1 MEKPIPPNPDTMT
14 DEEFDKWLEA
24 EFIWESEQI
33 EKALFPDGI
42 PEDTSTPEEKEAA
55 WQEFVA
61 KAKEKAVHRGAC
73 EDWTHGEPVEV
84 WRDENHILCIRY
96 ADGKWWHYSF
106 KPTGLEWW

>member
-55 WQEFVA
+55 WQLCLSVRTGHTENLQRSGEMKTECSVLDMQMALGFI
-61 KAKEKAVHRGAC
+61 
-73 EDWTHGEPVEV
+73 THLNQP
-84 WRDENHILCIRY
+84 
-96 ADGKWWHYSF
+96 A
-106 KPTGLEWW
+106 

>member
-42 PEDTSTPEEKEAA
+42 PEDTSTPEMYLNQPA
-55 WQEFVA
+55 
-61 KAKEKAVHRGAC
+61 
-73 EDWTHGEPVEV
+73 
-84 WRDENHILCIRY
+84 
-96 ADGKWWHYSF
+96 
-106 KPTGLEWW
+106 